1 MNMNKIRNHMNIAKK
16 LLSLTLVSFS
26 LATYSQNQAEWYR
39 YPAISPDG
47 KAIAFVYKGDIYT
60 VPASGGDAVAITTNP
75 AHDYLPVWSHNG
87 NYIAFASNRYGNMD
101 VFVVPAKG
109 GEPKRLTFH
118 STDEL
123 PYAFSADDKSI
134 LFAAARYDM
143 ASSRLYP
150 TASQPELYSVPVN
163 GGIVNQVLPVPAEAV
178 SVSHDGRFLT
188 YQDKKGGEN
197 EFRKH
202 HKSSIARDIW
212 LYNTQTQEYKQ
223 LTTYKG
229 EDRNPVFAPGDSTI
243 YFLREDANFN
253 VYKLSLS
260 NPTEVKQV
268 TNFTTH
274 PVRFL
279 SISQNGTLCFGYDG
293 SIYTLD
299 KTENSTKVN
308 IKISRDYQQN
318 PEQIVN
324 LSGNIREV
332 AISPDGKEVAFIAR
346 GEVFVTSVDG
356 AFTKRITQTP
366 EQERFLAFMPDGKS
380 IVYAGERNGR
390 WQIFKAS
397 RVRPEEPFFFASTLI
412 NEELLIGN
420 EHDNYQPLPS
430 PDGKK
435 LAYIEDRTT
444 LKVLDLESKTTKTLL
459 TPKEL
464 YYMSDGDQY
473 FKWSPDSHWLLIQ
486 FNPTMSNSEV
496 IVMPADGS
504 SPFVNLTMNGYDD
517 FSPIWANGG
526 KQVLWLSTRDG
537 LRSYANSG
545 ERQSDVYTLFL
556 TRDAWDK
563 FRLNK
568 DEYNLLKAIEEKQ
581 KEAKQKKDDDKQKDK
596 KTKDKK
602 DKEKVDSSLKFDWT
616 GYEYRLA
623 RLTTSSADIADAL
636 LSNDGETLYY
646 LARYDKGYN
655 LWSMNVREKEA
666 KIIIDMDADNAH
678 IYWDKA
684 EKNMFMLADGK
695 LYKVDVDKGKREAL
709 KVSAEATIN
718 TDAERQAMYEHVV
731 IRTRKGFYTPN
742 YHGIN
747 WDAMANHYREF
758 LPHIGNGFEFAELLS
773 ELLGEL
779 NVSHSGARYYHNSP
793 NGDQTASLG
802 IISDVTYQAQGIK
815 VDEVLLDGPLDRK
828 ELNLTVPFII
838 TAIDGEVIGMDRDW
852 AYYLNRK
859 TDKYILLNIKEL
871 TTGKERQVSVKP
883 ISISQESRLL
893 YRRWVKRNA
902 DEVEQL
908 SNGTLGYVHIPGMSD
923 GPYRNIYGEM
933 MGKYFDRKGIVV
945 DTRFNGGG
953 DLVSDLAMFF
963 TGTKFISYQNNF
975 RELGSEPTFRWTK
988 HTVALVNEANYSD
1001 GSCFACGYQQLGIGK
1016 LIGMPVPGTCSFAG
1030 WERLQDGQVMWGMV
1044 PVSSKDMHG
1053 QWMENVETVP
1063 DYTIMNEPSV
1073 APKGRDQQLERAVK
1087 ALLETQAN

>member
-1 MNMNKIRNHMNIAKK
+1 MKFTKRLLVIAFASI
-16 LLSLTLVSFS
+16 SLP
-26 LATYSQNQAEWYR
+26 AISQNQAEWYR

-47 KAIAFVYKGDIYT
+47 KTIAFVYKGDIYS
-60 VPASGGDAVAITTNP
+60 VPATGGEAVALTANP
-75 AHDYLPVWSHNG
+75 AHDYLPVWSHSG
-87 NYIAFASNRYGNMD
+87 DYIAFASNRYGNMD
-101 VFVVPAKG
+101 VFIVPSRG
-109 GEPKRLTFH
+109 GEPKRLTYH
-118 STDEL
+118 SSDEL
-123 PYAFSADDKSI
+123 PYAFTANDKHV
-134 LFAAARYDM
+134 LFGATRYDM

-150 TASQPELYSVPVN
+150 TTSQPELYSVPVN
-163 GGIVNQVLPVPAEAV
+163 GGLVNQVLPVPAEWV
-178 SVSHDGRFLT
+178 SVSGDGKLLAFH
-188 YQDKKGGEN
+188 DKKGGEN

-202 HKSSIARDIW
+202 HLSSIARDIW

-229 EDRNPVFAPGDSTI
+229 EDRNPVIAPGDSVI

-253 VYKLSLS
+253 VFKISLTNS
-260 NPTEVKQV
+260 FEVKQV

-293 SIYTLD
+293 AIYTMG
-299 KTENSTKVN
+299 KNGISNKVD
-308 IKISRDYQQN
+308 IKINRDFQQN
-318 PEQIVN
+318 PEQTVS

-332 AISPDGKEVAFIAR
+332 AVSPDGKEVAFIAR
-346 GEVFVTSVDG
+346 GDVFVTSVEG

-366 EQERFLAFMPDGKS
+366 EQERFVAFMPDGKG
-380 IVYAGERNGR
+380 IVYAGERNGC

-435 LAYIEDRTT
+435 LAYIEDRNT

-464 YYMSDGDQY
+464 YYMHDGDQN
-473 FKWSPDSHWLLIQ
+473 FTWSPDSRWLLVEYS
-486 FNPTMSNSEV
+486 PTMANNE
-496 IVMPADGS
+496 IIAMPADGS
-504 SPFVNLTMNGYDD
+504 EPYRNLTQNGYDD
-517 FSPIWANGG
+517 FTPRWANGG
-526 KQVLWLSTRDG
+526 KQILWLSTRDG

-556 TRDAWDK
+556 TRDSWDK
-563 FRLNK
+563 FRLSK

-581 KEAKQKKDDDKQKDK
+581 KEAKQKKDDDKQKNQ

-602 DKEKVDSSLKFDWT
+602 DKEKVDSTLEFDWD
-616 GYEYRLA
+616 GFEYRLA

-636 LSNDGETLYY
+636 LGSDGETLYY

-666 KIIIDMDADNAH
+666 KIIINMDADNAH

-695 LYKVDVDKGKREAL
+695 LFKVDVDKGKREAL
-709 KVSAEATIN
+709 KIAAETTVN

-731 IRTRKGFYTPN
+731 IRTRKGFYTPT
-742 YHGIN
+742 YHGVD
-747 WDAMANHYREF
+747 WDFMAEHYRKF
-758 LPHIGNGFEFAELLS
+758 LPHIGNGFEFAELLG

-779 NVSHSGARYYHNSP
+779 NVSHSGARYYHNNPS
-793 NGDQTASLG
+793 GDQTASLG
-802 IISDVTYQAQGIK
+802 IIPDLTYQGQGIK
-815 VDEVLLDGPLDRK
+815 VVEILLGGPLDRK
-828 ELNLTVPFII
+828 EFNLSAPFII
-838 TAIDGEVIGMDRDW
+838 TAIDGNPIGVDKDW

-859 TDKYILLNIKEL
+859 TDKYTLLTLKEL
-871 TTGKERQVSVKP
+871 SNGKEKQVTVKP
-883 ISISQESRLL
+883 ISLSQESRLL

-902 DEVEQL
+902 DEVERL

-933 MGKYFDRKGIVV
+933 MGKYFNRSGIVV

-963 TGTKFISYQNNF
+963 TGTKFISYHNHV

-988 HTVALVNEANYSD
+988 PTVALVNEANYSD
-1001 GSCFACGYQQLGIGK
+1001 GSCFACGYKQLGIGK

-1030 WERLQDGQVMWGMV
+1030 WETLQDNQIRWGMV
-1044 PVSSKDMHG
+1044 PVSAKDIHG
-1053 QWMENVETVP
+1053 VWMENVEAIP
-1063 DYTIMNEPSV
+1063 DYVIMNEPAI
-1073 APKGRDQQLERAVK
+1073 APGGRDQQLEKAVNV
-1087 ALLETQAN
+1087 LLETTVK

>member
-1 MNMNKIRNHMNIAKK
+1 MNIKKK
-16 LLSLTLVSFS
+16 LLALTFVTFT
-26 LATYSQNQAEWYR
+26 LAGNSQNQAEWYR

-47 KAIAFVYKGDIYT
+47 KTIAFVYKGDIYT
-60 VPASGGDAVAITTNP
+60 VPANGGDAVAITTNA

-101 VFVVPAKG
+101 VFVVPTKG

-118 STDEL
+118 SADEL
-123 PYAFSADDKSI
+123 PYAFTSDDKSV
-134 LFAAARYDM
+134 LFAATRYDM

-150 TASQPELYSVPVN
+150 TTSQPELYSVPVS

-178 SVSHDGRFLT
+178 SVSNDGRFLA

-229 EDRNPVFAPGDSTI
+229 EDRNPVFAPGDSAI
-243 YFLREDANFN
+243 YFLRENANFN
-253 VYKLSLS
+253 VFKLSLS
-260 NPTEVKQV
+260 NLNEVKQV
-268 TNFTTH
+268 TNFSTH

-293 SIYTLD
+293 SIFTLD
-299 KTENSTKVN
+299 KTGNSTKVN

-324 LSGNIREV
+324 LSDNIREV

-346 GEVFVTSVDG
+346 GEVFVTSVEG

-366 EQERFLAFMPDGKS
+366 EQERFVVFMPDGKS

-397 RVRPEEPFFFASTLI
+397 RVRADEPFFFASTLI

-464 YYMSDGDQY
+464 YYMRDGDQY
-473 FKWSPDSHWLLIQ
+473 FAWSPDSRWLLVQ

-496 IVMPADGS
+496 IVIPADGS

-581 KEAKQKKDDDKQKDK
+581 KEAKQKKDDDKQKDN

-602 DKEKVDSSLKFDWT
+602 DKEKVDSSLKFDWE

-655 LWSMNVREKEA
+655 LWSMNVRDKEA
-666 KIIIDMDADNAH
+666 KILIDMDADNAN

-684 EKNMFMLADGK
+684 EKSMFMLADGK

-718 TDAERQAMYEHVV
+718 TDAERQAMFEHVV

-742 YHGIN
+742 YHGVN
-747 WDAMANHYREF
+747 WDTMANHYREF
-758 LPHIGNGFEFAELLS
+758 LPHIGNGLEFAELLS

-779 NVSHSGARYYHNSP
+779 NVSHSGARYSHNSP

-802 IISDVTYQAQGIK
+802 IIPDVNYQAQGIK
-815 VDEVLLDGPLDRK
+815 VDEILLGGPLDRK
-828 ELNLTVPFII
+828 ELNLTAPFII
-838 TAIDGEVIGMDRDW
+838 TAIDGEVIGTDRDW

-859 TDKYILLNIKEL
+859 ADKYILLTTKEL
-871 TTGKERQVSVKP
+871 ATGKERQVSVKP
-883 ISISQESRLL
+883 IGLSQESRLL

-933 MGKYFDRKGIVV
+933 MGKYYDRKGIVV

-963 TGTKFISYQNNF
+963 TGTKFISYQNNV

-988 HTVALVNEANYSD
+988 PTVALVNEANYSD

-1030 WERLQDGQVMWGMV
+1030 WERLQDAQVMWGMV

-1063 DYTIMNEPSV
+1063 DFTIMNEPAI

-1087 ALLETQAN
+1087 ALLETQTN

>member
-1 MNMNKIRNHMNIAKK
+1 M
-16 LLSLTLVSFS
+16 SLTKKS
-26 LATYSQNQAEWYR
+26 LAIILACFSISGLSQNQVEWYR

-47 KAIAFVYKGDIYT
+47 KTIAFVYKGDMYT
-60 VPASGGDAVAITTNP
+60 VPATGGEATALTANP

-87 NYIAFASNRYGNMD
+87 DYIAFASNRYGDMD
-101 VFVVPAKG
+101 VFIMPSKG
-109 GEPKRLTFH
+109 GEPKRLTYH
-118 STDEL
+118 SADEL
-123 PYAFSADDKSI
+123 PYAFTADDKHV
-134 LFAAARYDM
+134 LFGAARYDM

-150 TASQPELYSVPVN
+150 TTSQPELYSVPVN

-178 SVSHDGRFLT
+178 SVSKDGRFLA

-202 HKSSIARDIW
+202 HKSSIARDMW

-229 EDRNPVFAPGDSTI
+229 EDRNPVFAPSDSAI
-243 YFLREDANFN
+243 YFLREDVNFN
-253 VYKLSLS
+253 IFKLSLS
-260 NPTEVKQV
+260 NSSEVKQV

-293 SIYTLD
+293 SIYTLGNNGIS
-299 KTENSTKVN
+299 KKVD
-308 IKISRDYQQN
+308 IKINRDFQQN
-318 PEQIVN
+318 PEQTVS

-332 AISPDGKEVAFIAR
+332 SVSPDGKEVAFIAR
-346 GEVFVTSVDG
+346 GDVFVTSVEG

-366 EQERFLAFMPDGKS
+366 EQERFVTFMPDGKS

-464 YYMSDGDQY
+464 YYMRDGDQN
-473 FKWSPDSHWLLIQ
+473 FTWSPDSRWLLVEYS
-486 FNPTMSNSEV
+486 PTMSNNE
-496 IVMPADGS
+496 IIAMPADGS
-504 SPFVNLTMNGYDD
+504 EPYRNLTQNGYDD
-517 FSPIWANGG
+517 FSPRWSNGG

-556 TRDAWDK
+556 TRDSWDK

-581 KEAKQKKDDDKQKDK
+581 KEAKQQKVDDK
-596 KTKDKK
+596 KDKK
-602 DKEKVDSSLKFDWT
+602 DKDKKGKEKVDSSLKFDWD
-616 GYEYRLA
+616 GFEYRSA

-636 LSNDGETLYY
+636 LSKDGETLYY

-655 LWSMNVREKEA
+655 LWSMSIRDKEA
-666 KIIIDMDADNAH
+666 KIVVEMDVDYAKLL
-678 IYWDKA
+678 WDKD
-684 EKNMFMLADGK
+684 EKSMFMLADGK
-695 LYKVDVDKGKREAL
+695 IYKVDVDKGKREAL
-709 KVSAEATIN
+709 KIAAELTIN

-731 IRTRKGFYTPN
+731 IRTRKGFYTPT
-742 YHGIN
+742 YHGVD
-747 WDAMANHYREF
+747 WDSMAEHYRKF

-779 NVSHSGARYYHNSP
+779 NVSHSGARFYLNNP

-802 IISDVTYQAQGIK
+802 IIPDVTYQGQGIK
-815 VDEVLLDGPLDRK
+815 VDEILLGGPLDRK
-828 ELNLTVPFII
+828 ELNLSAPFII
-838 TAIDGEVIGMDRDW
+838 TAIDGNTVSTDKDW
-852 AYYLNRK
+852 AYFLNRK
-859 TDKYILLNIKEL
+859 SDRYILLTLKEI
-871 TTGKERQVSVKP
+871 GNSKERQVTVKP
-883 ISISQESRLL
+883 ISLSQESRLL

-933 MGKYFDRKGIVV
+933 MGKYYSRSGIVV

-963 TGTKFISYQNNF
+963 TGTRFITYHNHG

-988 HTVALVNEANYSD
+988 PTVALVNEANYSD
-1001 GSCFACGYQQLGIGK
+1001 GSCFACGYKQLGIGK

-1030 WERLQDGQVMWGMV
+1030 WETLQDNQIRWGMV
-1044 PVSSKDMHG
+1044 PVSAKDMYG
-1053 QWMENVETVP
+1053 VWMENVDAIP
-1063 DYTIMNEPSV
+1063 DYVIMNEPSV
-1073 APKGRDQQLERAVK
+1073 APIGRDQQLEK
-1087 ALLETQAN
+1087 AINVLMESTSK

>member
-1 MNMNKIRNHMNIAKK
+1 MKLTKGLLAIAIA
-16 LLSLTLVSFS
+16 SIPIPGI
-26 LATYSQNQAEWYR
+26 SQNQVEWYR
-39 YPAISPDG
+39 YPAISPNG
-47 KAIAFVYKGDIYT
+47 KTIAFVYKGDIYT
-60 VPASGGDAVAITTNP
+60 VPAAGGDAVALTANT

-87 NYIAFASNRYGNMD
+87 DYIAFASNRYGNMD
-101 VFVVPAKG
+101 VFIVPSKG

-123 PYAFSADDKSI
+123 PYAFTADDKYI
-134 LFAAARYDM
+134 LFGAARFDM

-150 TASQPELYSVPVN
+150 TPSQPELYSVPVN
-163 GGIVNQVLPVPAEAV
+163 GGIVEQVLPVPAEGV
-178 SVSHDGRFLT
+178 SVSKDGKIIAFH
-188 YQDKKGGEN
+188 DKKGGEN

-202 HKSSIARDIW
+202 HKSSITRDIW
-212 LYNTQTQEYKQ
+212 IYNTQNQEYKQ

-229 EDRNPVFAPGDSTI
+229 EDRNPVFAPGDSVI
-243 YFLREDANFN
+243 YFLREDSTFN

-260 NPTEVKQV
+260 NPSEVERI
-268 TNFTTH
+268 TNFDTH

-293 SIYTLD
+293 SIYTTG
-299 KTENSTKVN
+299 KNGISNKVAIN
-308 IKISRDYQQN
+308 ITRDFQQN
-318 PEQIVN
+318 PEQTVS
-324 LSGNIREV
+324 LSSNIREV
-332 AISPDGKEVAFIAR
+332 SVSPDGKEVAFIAR
-346 GEVFVTSVDG
+346 GDVFVTSVEG

-366 EQERFLAFMPDGKS
+366 EQERFVAFMPDGKS
-380 IVYAGERNGR
+380 LVYAGERDGR
-390 WQIFKAS
+390 WQIFKTS

-435 LAYIEDRTT
+435 LAYIENRTT
-444 LKVLDLESKTTKTLL
+444 LKVLDLESNTAKTLL

-464 YYMSDGDQY
+464 YYMRDGDQN
-473 FKWSPDSHWLLIQ
+473 FTWSPDSRWLLVEYS
-486 FNPTMSNSEV
+486 PTMSNNEIIV
-496 IVMPADGS
+496 IPADGS
-504 SPFVNLTMNGYDD
+504 EPYRNLTQNGYDD
-517 FSPIWANGG
+517 FNPRWSNGG

-556 TRDAWDK
+556 NRDAWDK
-563 FRLNK
+563 FRLSK

-581 KEAKQKKDDDKQKDK
+581 KESKQQKVEDKKGKKD
-596 KTKDKK
+596 KDKK
-602 DKEKVDSSLKFDWT
+602 DKEKVDSSLKFDWE
-616 GYEYRLA
+616 GFEYRST

-636 LSNDGETLYY
+636 LSSNGETLYY

-666 KIIIDMDADNAH
+666 KIIVDMDADNAR

-709 KVSAEATIN
+709 KIAAEATIN
-718 TDAERQAMYEHVV
+718 TNAERQAMYEHVV
-731 IRTRKGFYTPN
+731 IRTRKGFYTPD
-742 YHGIN
+742 YHGVN
-747 WDAMANHYREF
+747 WDNLANHYRQF
-758 LPHIGNGFEFAELLS
+758 LPHIGNGFELAELLS

-793 NGDQTASLG
+793 SGDQTASLG
-802 IISDVTYQAQGIK
+802 IIPDLTYRGQGIK
-815 VDEVLLDGPLDRK
+815 VEEILLGGPLDRK
-828 ELNLTVPFII
+828 EFNLSSPFII
-838 TAIDGEVIGMDRDW
+838 TAIDGNTIGTDKDW

-859 TDKYILLNIKEL
+859 SDKYVLLTLIEL
-871 TTGKERQVSVKP
+871 SKGKERQVTVKP
-883 ISISQESRLL
+883 ISLSQESRLL

-902 DEVEQL
+902 DEVDML

-933 MGKYFDRKGIVV
+933 MGKYYDSQGIVV

-963 TGTKFISYQNNF
+963 TGTKFITYHNHV
-975 RELGSEPTFRWTK
+975 RELGSEPTFRWTNP
-988 HTVALVNEANYSD
+988 TVALVNEANYSD
-1001 GSCFACGYQQLGIGK
+1001 GSCFACGYKQLGIGK

-1030 WERLQDGQVMWGMV
+1030 WERLQDGQVTWGMV
-1044 PVSSKDMHG
+1044 PVSAKDMHG
-1053 QWMENVETVP
+1053 VWMENVETIP
-1063 DYTIMNEPSV
+1063 DYVIMNEPSV
-1073 APKGRDQQLERAVK
+1073 APKGRDQQLEKAVNVLMEATVK
-1087 ALLETQAN
+1087 